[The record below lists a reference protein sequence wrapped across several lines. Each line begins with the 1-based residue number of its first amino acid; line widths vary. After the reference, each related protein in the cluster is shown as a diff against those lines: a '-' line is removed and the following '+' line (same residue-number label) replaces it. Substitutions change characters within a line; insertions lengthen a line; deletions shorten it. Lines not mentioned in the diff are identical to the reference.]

1 MTRCHTKSQCRWRI
15 TGKTW
20 SHRRVPITSRAAAF
34 WIDWRRCIKSSV
46 MLQYSVLQ
54 GSSRPVMNTWTICML
69 ISSDRISC
77 TLAYWTYLLSKQSSK
92 QFLFIYQRPQLIRCC
107 QKYLL
112 FGTRIHAT
120 HYVAWTQSIGQL
132 WIAQWQLAVAQFSA
146 ENYSVCPV
154 AYNAHAIFP
163 ICQRY
168 HFTDRTNFLDFSWQ
182 FFRIDMQE
190 THETS
195 HELCS

>member
-1 MTRCHTKSQCRWRI
+1 MADNWQDVVASPSAHHQPSSSILDWLKAMYQVVSDAAV
-15 TGKTW
+15 
-20 SHRRVPITSRAAAF
+20 HRVA
-34 WIDWRRCIKSSV
+34 
-46 MLQYSVLQ
+46 

-107 QKYLL
+107 QKYSL

-120 HYVAWTQSIGQL
+120 HYVAWTQPIGQL